1 MKKNRRNHRKNKNA
15 NYSDTKK
22 ITNVLLKAIFILAIL
37 FLIIVIFNVAKNWI
51 KYNTITKQYLSN
63 LNTLETPDKEEEK
76 VDSQENS
83 DTSFNLTAIGDIM
96 CHNTQYIDA
105 YNSNTGKY
113 DFSYVFDDINHYI
126 KNSDITVAN
135 LETTFAGEDKGY
147 SNYPRF
153 NTPDALAYN
162 LKKLGVDVISTAGN
176 HSLDYGFDGLSRT
189 IDVLNLADISH
200 VGTYKTQEERDTIVF
215 KYVKGIKIAFINY
228 AYGTNGITIPSDKT
242 FCINLIDKD
251 LIKKDIE
258 NAKSQNADM
267 IVASVHW
274 GTEYSTVPNDTQNEL
289 ADFLFQNGVNI
300 ILGTHPH
307 VLQKMEK
314 RTVTLEYGT
323 TQDGF
328 IIYSLGNFI
337 SDQNAKNTRTS
348 IILDLKITKHADNS
362 ISIDEVNYTPIYM
375 YKNNSASSK
384 KMKLLDIHK
393 TISLYENGTDT
404 SIGENMYTTLKKELD
419 TISANVNGD
428 GERGQWGRR
437 RMTQFFKIVSF
448 FSVPI
453 DLFLHPH

>member
-1 MKKNRRNHRKNKNA
+1 MIILNKENKEDKYLGRNRRNSRKNKNI
-15 NYSDTKK
+15 NHDETKK
-22 ITNVLLKAIFILAIL
+22 ITNILLKIIFVLAIL
-37 FLIIVIFNVAKNWI
+37 FLVIVLLNIAKSWI
-51 KYNTITKQYLSN
+51 KYNTITKQYIEN
-63 LNTLETPDKEEEK
+63 LN
-76 VDSQENS
+76 VVENS
-83 DTSFNLTAIGDIM
+83 NVDQDVNAEEASNTDTTFNLTAIGDIM
-96 CHNTQYIDA
+96 CHNTQYMDA
-105 YNSNTGKY
+105 YNASTGEY
-113 DFSYVFDDINHYI
+113 DFSYVFDDINYYI
-126 KNSDITVAN
+126 KNSNITVAN
-135 LETTFAGEDKGY
+135 LETTFAGEERGY

-162 LKKLGVDVISTAGN
+162 LKKLGVDVVSTAGN

-189 IDVLNLADISH
+189 IDVLNSADISH

-228 AYGTNGITIPSDKT
+228 AYGTNGITIPSDKP
-242 FCINLIDKD
+242 FCINLIDEE

-258 NAKSQNADM
+258 NAKSQNADI

-314 RTVTLEYGT
+314 RTVTLEDGS

-337 SDQNAKNTRTS
+337 SDQNADNTRTS
-348 IILDLKITKHADNS
+348 IILDLKITKHTDS
-362 ISIDEVNYTPIYM
+362 SVTIDEVNYIPIYM
-375 YKNNSASSK
+375 YKNNSASNK
-384 KMKLLDIHK
+384 KMKLLDINK

-404 SIGENMYTTLKKELD
+404 SIGESMYTFLKGELNI
-419 TISANVNGD
+419 ISNILN
-428 GERGQWGRR
+428 
-437 RMTQFFKIVSF
+437 
-448 FSVPI
+448 
-453 DLFLHPH
+453 

>member
-1 MKKNRRNHRKNKNA
+1 MKKNRRNHQKNKNP

-22 ITNVLLKAIFILAIL
+22 ITNILLKAIFILAIL

-51 KYNTITKQYLSN
+51 KYNSITKQYLSN
-63 LNTLETPDKEEEK
+63 LNTLETPDKEEK
-76 VDSQENS
+76 VNSQENS

-105 YNSNTGKY
+105 YNSNSGEY

-126 KNSDITVAN
+126 KNSNITVAN

-189 IDVLNLADISH
+189 IDILNSADISH

-228 AYGTNGITIPSDKT
+228 AYGTNGITLPSDKA

-274 GTEYSTVPNDTQNEL
+274 GTEYSTIPNDTQNEL

-314 RTVTLEYGT
+314 RTVTLEDGT

-375 YKNNSASSK
+375 YKNSSASSK
-384 KMKLLDIHK
+384 KMKLLDINK

-428 GERGQWGRR
+428 GEE
-437 RMTQFFKIVSF
+437 
-448 FSVPI
+448 
-453 DLFLHPH
+453 

>member
-314 RTVTLEYGT
+314 RTVTLEDGT

-375 YKNNSASSK
+375 YKNSSASSK
-384 KMKLLDIHK
+384 KMKLLDINK

-453 DLFLHPH
+453 DI

>member
-1 MKKNRRNHRKNKNA
+1 MKKNRRNHQKNKNA

-63 LNTLETPDKEEEK
+63 LNTLETPDKEEK
-76 VDSQENS
+76 VNSQENS

-105 YNSNTGKY
+105 YNSNTGEY

-126 KNSDITVAN
+126 KNSNITVAN

-189 IDVLNLADISH
+189 IDILNSADISH

-274 GTEYSTVPNDTQNEL
+274 GTEYSTIPNDTQNEL

-314 RTVTLEYGT
+314 RTVTLEDGT

-453 DLFLHPH
+453 DLFLHLH

>member
-1 MKKNRRNHRKNKNA
+1 MGRNRRNSRKNKNI
-15 NYSDTKK
+15 NHDETKK
-22 ITNVLLKAIFILAIL
+22 ITNILLKIIFVLAIL
-37 FLIIVIFNVAKNWI
+37 FLVIVLLNIAKSWI
-51 KYNTITKQYLSN
+51 KYNTITKQYIEN
-63 LNTLETPDKEEEK
+63 LN
-76 VDSQENS
+76 VVENS
-83 DTSFNLTAIGDIM
+83 NVDQDVNTEEASNTDTTFNLTAIGDIM
-96 CHNTQYIDA
+96 CHNTQYMDA
-105 YNSNTGKY
+105 YNASTGEY
-113 DFSYVFDDINHYI
+113 DFSYVFDDINYYI
-126 KNSDITVAN
+126 KNSNITVAN
-135 LETTFAGEDKGY
+135 LETTFAGEERGY

-162 LKKLGVDVISTAGN
+162 LKKLGVDVVSTAGN

-189 IDVLNLADISH
+189 IDVLNSADISH

-228 AYGTNGITIPSDKT
+228 AYGTNGITIPSDKP
-242 FCINLIDKD
+242 FCINLIDEE

-258 NAKSQNADM
+258 NAKSQNADI

-314 RTVTLEYGT
+314 RTVTLEDGS

-337 SDQNAKNTRTS
+337 SDQNADNTRTS
-348 IILDLKITKHADNS
+348 IILDLKITKHTDS
-362 ISIDEVNYTPIYM
+362 SVTIDEVNYIPIYM
-375 YKNNSASSK
+375 YKNNSASNK
-384 KMKLLDIHK
+384 KMKLLDINK

-404 SIGENMYTTLKKELD
+404 SIGESMYTFLKGELNI
-419 TISANVNGD
+419 ISNILN
-428 GERGQWGRR
+428 
-437 RMTQFFKIVSF
+437 
-448 FSVPI
+448 
-453 DLFLHPH
+453 